1 MCAPMNTTC
10 CRQHTEK
17 HIVRISIKEY
27 SALFLNVTQENIGS
41 CFTVGRKFYREHVV
55 CVYCVCVCF
64 QLSSTSVEWQAR
76 GWEVLKDVLK
86 DVLTEPSGKPH
97 KCLPPTH

>member
-41 CFTVGRKFYREHVV
+41 CFTVGRKFYREHVL
-55 CVYCVCVCF
+55 CVCVCVCVF
-64 QLSSTSVEWQAR
+64 ST
-76 GWEVLKDVLK
+76 
-86 DVLTEPSGKPH
+86 
-97 KCLPPTH
+97 